1 MREWL
6 IEARKKNNLSQK
18 KVAKAIHITQGAYS
32 QYENGISTPKPDK
45 AKAIGALLGVPWI
58 KFYE

>member
-6 IEARKKNNLSQK
+6 IEARKENKLSQK

-32 QYENGISTPKPDK
+32 QYENGIITPKPDK
-45 AKAIGALLGVPWI
+45 AKAIGALLGVPWV